1 MTEDEAKTRW
11 CPFTRVGGI
20 PASAAAGISW
30 NRWPGEDVDTDGP
43 ANCVG
48 SACMAWRWSRDVEWQ
63 AKAEA
68 EYRRSGRRI
77 VPTDGYCGLAS
88 RPS

>member
-11 CPFTRVGGI
+11 CCGAQAV
-20 PASAAAGISW
+20 AAMMSGSKTGALCI
-30 NRWPGEDVDTDGP
+30 
-43 ANCVG
+43 G
-48 SACMAWRWSRDVEWQ
+48 SACMAWRWSRDAEWQ